1 MYFNHYH
8 NRPRAGEPSG
18 CDPLCPT
25 PGFPSKETED
35 ATGCCCG
42 CCGCCFAQGATG
54 PTGPTGPT
62 GATGPMGL
70 TGLPGTTGATGPQG
84 PAGATGA
91 TGATGVTGPSGP
103 TAPLPAGLPHAAG
116 GPLRACAPCFA
127 QAGTQS
133 KRRLCKKAL
142 DARGGPRP
150 ARRGKNR
157 KCAPGRLSRGE
168 ACHTMADTAKGGQL
182 DGKA

>member
-91 TGATGVTGPSGP
+91 TGAFY
-103 TAPLPAGLPHAAG
+103 L
-116 GPLRACAPCFA
+116 
-127 QAGTQS
+127 
-133 KRRLCKKAL
+133 
-142 DARGGPRP
+142 
-150 ARRGKNR
+150 
-157 KCAPGRLSRGE
+157 
-168 ACHTMADTAKGGQL
+168 
-182 DGKA
+182 GKATSCKNAASFQTASLWVLTSINS